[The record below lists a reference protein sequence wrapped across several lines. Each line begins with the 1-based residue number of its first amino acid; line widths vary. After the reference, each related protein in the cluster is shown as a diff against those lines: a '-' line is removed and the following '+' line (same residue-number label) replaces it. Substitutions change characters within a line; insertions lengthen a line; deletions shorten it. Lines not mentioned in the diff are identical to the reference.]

1 MVNQS
6 VNFLRQFWNLLGKHR
21 PLLGLSIVS
30 GLIFAGSNL
39 VPPLL
44 IRELIRWLTE
54 GGGDQ
59 QALFLLAGS
68 LLAVYLVRG
77 LARYGYG
84 RFSHVAAYEVL
95 HDLMLQVY
103 RHVQSLPHRFFSGER
118 TGNLISRSISDIE
131 AVEDFVAHGVPETT
145 LALLIPTAMIGVL
158 LGIDPKLTLITLSPV
173 PVVAFF
179 IYRFYT
185 KVQKLWRQVRSSIA
199 ELIAQVQEY
208 YSGISV
214 IKSFV
219 REREAAN
226 QIERQSRVFRDRS
239 VKANNISLLPSGL
252 VEAAGGIGVVL
263 VIWVGGASALQGKI
277 SVADLFLFIV
287 YLTYI
292 YQPFLHLASITDELS
307 RAAVSTDRVFQLL
320 AVESDIY
327 NSPNA
332 LSPAAREMTWD
343 VRFENVT
350 FGYNK
355 AGGPVLHKINFEVPE
370 STVVALVGHTGA
382 GKSTISHLLPRYY
395 DPQEGRVLL
404 GGYDLRRLHL
414 NFVRNHIASVDQ
426 EVFLFHGTVRENILF
441 GLPNAS
447 ESALIEATKAAN
459 ADEFILNLPESY
471 DTPIGER
478 GVRLSGGQKQRLSI
492 ARALL
497 KDAPILILD
506 EATSSVD
513 THTEMLIQE
522 ALERLMRHRTTLII
536 AHRLSTVRNA
546 DRIIALENGRVVE
559 TGTHEELLALGG
571 VYARMI
577 IAQDLAAGG
586 LNNKSES

>member
-59 QALFLLAGS
+59 RALFLLTGS

-95 HDLMLQVY
+95 HDLMLRVY
-103 RHVQSLPHRFFSGER
+103 RHVQSLPHSFFSGER
-118 TGNLISRSISDIE
+118 TGNLISRSVSDIE

-145 LALLIPTAMIGVL
+145 LALIIPTAMIGVL

-173 PVVAFF
+173 PVVAFL
-179 IYRFYT
+179 IYRFYA

-199 ELIAQVQEY
+199 ELIAQVQEH

-226 QIERQSRVFRDRS
+226 QIEGQSRAFRDRS

-263 VIWVGGASALQGKI
+263 VIWVGGASALQGDI

-292 YQPFLHLASITDELS
+292 YQPFLQLASITDELS

-320 AVESDIY
+320 AVKSDIH
-327 NSPNA
+327 NAPDA
-332 LSPAAREMTWD
+332 LSPVPEKMTWD
-343 VRFENVT
+343 LRFENVT
-350 FGYNK
+350 FAYDK
-355 AGGPVLHKINFEVPE
+355 AAGPVLHEINFEVEE

-395 DPQEGRVLL
+395 DPQEGTVLL
-404 GGYDLRRLHL
+404 GGHDLRRLHL
-414 NFVRNHIASVDQ
+414 DFVRNHIASVDQ

-447 ESALIEATKAAN
+447 ETALIEATRAAN
-459 ADEFILNLPESY
+459 ADEFILNLPEGY

-497 KDAPILILD
+497 KDAPVLILD
-506 EATSSVD
+506 EATSAVD

-522 ALERLMRHRTTLII
+522 ALQRLMRHRTTLVI

-546 DRIIALENGRVVE
+546 DHIIALENGRVIE

-586 LNNKSES
+586 LNN